1 MQHQVR
7 ARHEC
12 SACCLTGQGPNAC
25 YIPDRAYC
33 QAGINVVPAVFQAA
47 NKSHEVPTVCQA
59 LV

>member
-12 SACCLTGQGPNAC
+12 SACCLPSQGPNTR
-25 YIPDRAYC
+25 YIPERAYC

-47 NKSHEVPTVCQA
+47 NKIHKVPTVYQA
-59 LV
+59 LL